1 MENLKLLFPKL
12 EDVLHND
19 TLMRLLSVIEV
30 IEIEGT
36 LWHCS
41 TS

>member
-1 MENLKLLFPKL
+1 MENLKLLFREL
-12 EDVLHND
+12 ENILHND
-19 TLMRLLSVIEV
+19 RLIGLLSVIEV
-30 IEIEGT
+30 SEIEGT